1 MVKNDMQKMK
11 KILLAAMILF
21 LTFLICFPIW
31 VAITGTFSA
40 QWELEQN
47 LSPVFAGSEGMANWP
62 LLPAAPTLKS
72 LVEVLLDSPGFFT
85 MFWNSVTI
93 SLFILSGQ
101 LLVDVSAAWALARF
115 PLKTKKAILNLY
127 IVLMLMPFQVLMF
140 PQYLVLN
147 DLGLL
152 DTLGAVILPAVFSTF
167 PVFILHRFFKAIPQE
182 IIEAARLDGAGE
194 LRIFCQIGIPMGAP
208 GILSVCILTFL
219 DSWNMIE
226 QPMTYL
232 KTKSLWPLS
241 LFLPEIG
248 MAEMGLGFAAALMML
263 IPALLLFLGCQ
274 EYLEQGIAMSG
285 GKD

>member
-1 MVKNDMQKMK
+1 M
-11 KILLAAMILF
+11 LLALLLF
-21 LTFLICFPIW
+21 MICFPVW
-31 VAITGTFSA
+31 VAVTGTFSS
-40 QWELEQN
+40 QWELEEK
-47 LSPVFAGSEGMANWP
+47 LSPVFLGSEGQAKWTF
-62 LLPAAPTLKS
+62 LPSAPTLKS

-85 MFWNSVTI
+85 MFWNSVKI
-93 SLFILSGQ
+93 SACILVGQ
-101 LLVDVSAAWALARF
+101 LLVDVPAAWALAQF
-115 PLKTKKAILNLY
+115 PLKGKRIILNLY

-147 DLGLL
+147 DLGML

-167 PVFILHRFFKAIPQE
+167 PVFLLHRFFKAIPQE
-182 IIEAARLDGAGE
+182 ILEAARLDGASE
-194 LRIFCQIGIPMGAP
+194 FRIFCQIGIPIGAP

-248 MAEMGLGFAAALMML
+248 MDEMGLGFAAAFMML

-274 EYLEQGIAMSG
+274 EYLEQGIAMTG

>member
-1 MVKNDMQKMK
+1 MQRAKNILIAAAL
-11 KILLAAMILF
+11 ILLKL
-21 LTFLICFPIW
+21 LICVPIW
-31 VAITGTFSA
+31 IAVTGTFSA

-47 LSPVFAGSEGMANWP
+47 LGPVFQNREGTAVWT
-62 LLPAAPTLKS
+62 LLPSAPTLKS
-72 LVEVLLDSPGFFT
+72 LVEVLLDSPSFFT

-93 SLFILSGQ
+93 SVCILAGQ
-101 LLVDVSAAWALARF
+101 LLVDVSAAWALAQF
-115 PLKTKKAILNLY
+115 PLKGKKTILSLY

-147 DLGLL
+147 NLELL

-182 IIEAARLDGAGE
+182 ILEAARLDGAGE
-194 LRIFCQIGIPMGAP
+194 LRIFCQIGIPMGVP

-248 MAEMGLGFAAALMML
+248 MEEMGVGFAAALMML
-263 IPALLLFLGCQ
+263 IPALLMFLGCQ

>member
-1 MVKNDMQKMK
+1 MQKTKM
-11 KILLAAMILF
+11 ILIAAMML
-21 LTFLICFPIW
+21 LLSFLICFPIW

-40 QWELEQN
+40 QWELEMN
-47 LSPVFAGSEGMANWP
+47 LSPVFAGTEETANWP

-72 LVEVLLDSPGFFT
+72 LVEVLLDSPGFFA
-85 MFWNSVTI
+85 MFWNSVNI
-93 SLFILSGQ
+93 SFFILTGQ
-101 LLVDVSAAWALARF
+101 LLVDVPAAWALARF
-115 PLKTKKAILNLY
+115 PLKGKKAILNLY

-147 DLGLL
+147 DLNLL
-152 DTLGAVILPAVFSTF
+152 DTLGAVILPTVFSTF
-167 PVFILHRFFKAIPQE
+167 PVFILHRFFKAVPQE

-194 LRIFCQIGIPMGAP
+194 LQIFCQIGIPIGTP

-226 QPMTYL
+226 QPMTFL

-248 MAEMGLGFAAALMML
+248 MEEMGLGFAAALMML

>member
-1 MVKNDMQKMK
+1 MQKTKM
-11 KILLAAMILF
+11 ILIAAMMLF
-21 LTFLICFPIW
+21 LSFLICFPIW
-31 VAITGTFSA
+31 IAITGTFSA
-40 QWELEQN
+40 QWELEMN
-47 LSPVFAGSEGMANWP
+47 LSPVFAGTEETANWP

-72 LVEVLLDSPGFFT
+72 LVEVLLDSPGFFA

-93 SLFILSGQ
+93 SFFILAGQ
-101 LLVDVSAAWALARF
+101 LLVDVPAAWALARF
-115 PLKTKKAILNLY
+115 PLKGKKAILNLY

-147 DLGLL
+147 DLKLL

-194 LRIFCQIGIPMGAP
+194 LQIFWQIGIPMGAP

-248 MAEMGLGFAAALMML
+248 MEEMGLGFASALMML

>member
-1 MVKNDMQKMK
+1 MQRTKIILITVVL
-11 KILLAAMILF
+11 ILLTL
-21 LTFLICFPIW
+21 LIFIPIW
-31 VAITGTFSA
+31 IAVTGTFSA

-47 LSPVFAGSEGMANWP
+47 LSPVFSGAEGIAQWT
-62 LLPAAPTLKS
+62 LLPSAPTLKS
-72 LVEVLLDSPGFFT
+72 LVEVLLDSPGFFA

-93 SLFILSGQ
+93 SVCILVGQ
-101 LLVDVSAAWALARF
+101 LLVDVSAAWALAQF
-115 PLKTKKAILNLY
+115 PLKGKKIILNLY

-140 PQYLVLN
+140 PQYLVLQQLN
-147 DLGLL
+147 LL

-182 IIEAARLDGAGE
+182 ILEAARLAGAGE

-248 MAEMGLGFAAALMML
+248 MEEMGVGFAAALMML